1 MSGQAKTR
9 SASHISKLEKEQ
21 RRAAEEALTKYPKLT
36 ATAPDW
42 LDDTATSEWTRIVPL
57 LKQNTPI
64 SELDT
69 SLIAS
74 HCALYSTV
82 VRMTKAINKYGEV
95 IETDTGHRKQSPYF
109 MARDKAIKEMKSVDT
124 QLGLTPQARAR
135 LEIHKAITDEP
146 QDEFEAMLS

>member
-1 MSGQAKTR
+1 MPGQAKTR
-9 SASHISKLEKEQ
+9 SAGHISKLEREQ
-21 RRAAEEALTKYPKLT
+21 RKAAEKALTKYPKLT

-42 LDDTATSEWTRIVPL
+42 LDETATVEWTRVVPL

-64 SELDT
+64 SDLDT

-95 IETDTGHRKQSPYF
+95 IETDTGHKKQSPYF

-135 LEIHKAITDEP
+135 LEIHKAITEEP
-146 QDEFEAMLS
+146 QDEFEEMLS